1 MADFIPLANG
11 VAIPRRELP
20 LLDFPQ
26 FRQDLL
32 DLTKSGA
39 NVVQFFGYQ
48 EADRVRVLAV
58 MRKGYKLL
66 AAEAIAPDVYP
77 ALTADDWKFNC
88 FERELAEQFGILPQ
102 GHPWFKPLR
111 YHTNW
116 RGVSD
121 AFGADYHIPTPGH
134 YEYFQV
140 SGEQVHEVGVGP
152 VHAGIIEPGHFRFQC
167 VGEKVLHLEIQLG
180 YQHRGVERLLASLPF
195 KRLPI
200 VVEGIA
206 GDTAIGNSLC
216 FAQAIE
222 SLGRLEVTD
231 AARTVRTIALE
242 LERLACHVGDLGA
255 MSGDIAFS
263 PPAAYYGR
271 LRGEFLNLLLVL
283 SGNRFGKGLIRPGGV
298 TRLPI
303 PANVELLAAKI
314 AEVRPEIIQVAD
326 LLFTAHSVR
335 ARFEGCGCVDRQTA
349 AAIGLVGVA
358 GRASG
363 LDYDAREYFPTEKY
377 TMMPPCSYNPKR
389 GEVYS
394 RAEVRYEEI
403 CHSLNLVEK
412 LLATLSEKELAY
424 PYSNWRLVPDS
435 LVVTINEPWRGE
447 LSHCLLT
454 DENGRIRRYKVKD
467 ASFHN
472 WPGLALALRDQEI
485 SDFPLNNKSF
495 NLSYCGFDL

>member
-1 MADFIPLANG
+1 MADFIPLTNG
-11 VAIPRRELP
+11 CAVPRREVP
-20 LLDFPQ
+20 LLDFPD
-26 FRQDLL
+26 FRQELL
-32 DLTKSGA
+32 TLCADGA

-48 EADRVRVLAV
+48 EGDRVRVLAV
-58 MRKGYKLL
+58 LRKEYQLL
-66 AAEAIAPDVYP
+66 AAESLAPEAWP
-77 ALTADDWKFNC
+77 ALTAENWKFNC
-88 FERELAEQFGILPQ
+88 FERELAEQFGLLPQ

-111 YHTNW
+111 YHANW
-116 RGVSD
+116 RGVPD
-121 AFGADYHIPTPGH
+121 AFGADYRIPIPGP

-180 YQHRGVERLLASLPF
+180 YQHRGVERLLATLPF
-195 KRLPI
+195 KRLPV

-216 FAQAIE
+216 FAQAVE
-222 SLGRLEVTD
+222 ALAGLEVPD
-231 AARTVRTIALE
+231 AAHIVRTIALE

-255 MSGDIAFS
+255 LSGDVAFS

-283 SGNRFGKGLIRPGGV
+283 SGTRFGKGLVRPGGV
-298 TRLPI
+298 TRVPI
-303 PANVELLAAKI
+303 PSDVALLANKI

-326 LLFTAHSVR
+326 LLFTAHSVQ
-335 ARFEGCGCVDRQTA
+335 ARFEGCGRVDRQTA
-349 AAIGLVGVA
+349 AAVGLVGVA

-377 TMMPPCSYNPKR
+377 RMMSPCSYNRKK
-389 GEVYS
+389 GGVYS
-394 RAEVRYEEI
+394 RAWVRYEEI
-403 CHSLNLVEK
+403 CHSLSLVER
-412 LLATLSEKELAY
+412 LLAALPETRL
-424 PYSNWRLVPDS
+424 PWPDPDWRLAPDS

-447 LSHCLLT
+447 LSHCVLT
-454 DENGRIRRYKVKD
+454 DAAGQIRRYKVKD
-467 ASFHN
+467 PSFHN
-472 WPGLALALRDQEI
+472 WTGLALALRNQEI
-485 SDFPLNNKSF
+485 SDFPVNNKSF